1 MAQGTFSNP
10 EIVQEEVDI
19 LLIGGGMACCGAAY
33 EIMRWA
39 DAAKAE
45 SGVDLKIK
53 LVDKAAMDRSGA
65 VAQGLSA
72 INTYIGPDQD
82 PADYARMVSN
92 DLMGITRDDLAYDLG
107 RVVDDSVHLFEE
119 WGLPIWKTD
128 ADGVRH
134 DGAHSIGE
142 GLPALKDGGK
152 PVRSG
157 KWQIMINGE
166 SYKWI
171 VAEAAKKALGMDRI
185 QERIFI
191 VHLINDKNDPSRIA
205 GAAGFS
211 TRDNKIVIYKAKA
224 ILLAAGGC
232 VNLFRPR
239 SVGEGQGRAWYPVWN
254 AGSTYAMAAEAG
266 AEMTMMENRFV
277 PARFKDGYGPVG
289 AWFLLFK
296 AQAVNANGE
305 VYMVRNKEMLN
316 DYPPYG
322 QAAVP
327 ASCLRNHLML
337 HEMKEGRGPIY
348 MDTVAALAKLRE
360 TLTPKEVKHLEAE
373 AWEDF
378 LDMCIG
384 QCGVWVGENIEP
396 EKKNSELMPTEP
408 YLLGSHSGCCGIWV
422 SGPEDL
428 GAPTDE
434 EHEDKGKVPAHLP
447 KGWNWG
453 YRSMTTVKGLF
464 TAGDGVGASGHK
476 FSSGSHAE
484 GRLAA
489 KAMVKYCVDNK
500 AFKPEFEETP
510 EQIAALIWQPVK
522 TFLEH
527 KDYTT
532 AIDINPHYITP
543 KMLQFRLQKIMDEYV
558 AGVATYY
565 TTNDKMLKVA
575 EEKLEMLKEDSL
587 KMRAKDLHELL
598 RAWENYHRVL
608 TAEAHMKH
616 IQFREESRYPGFYY
630 RMDKNFV
637 DEKNWKC
644 FVNSVYDKKSHKW
657 TVFKRKHMDLVDKS
671 KLFKAA
677 AH

>member
-1 MAQGTFSNP
+1 MAGTFENP
-10 EIVQEEVDI
+10 EIVQEELDI
-19 LLIGGGMACCGAAY
+19 LIIGGGMAACGCGY

-39 DAAKAE
+39 EAVKAE
-45 SGVDLKIK
+45 TGKELKIK
-53 LVDKAAMDRSGA
+53 LVDKAALDRSGA

-72 INTYIGPDQD
+72 INTYIGTEQD

-107 RVVDDSVHLFEE
+107 RNVDDSVHLFEE

-134 DGAHSIGE
+134 DGAEAIKE

-171 VAEAAKKALGMDRI
+171 VAEAAKKALGLERI
-185 QERIFI
+185 QERVFI
-191 VHLINDKNDPSRIA
+191 VHLINDKNDPHRIA

-211 TRDNKIVIYKAKA
+211 VRENTIYIYKAKA

-266 AEMTMMENRFV
+266 AELTMMENRFV

-296 AQAVNANGE
+296 ARATNGYGE
-305 VYMVRNKEMLN
+305 DYMSKNKELLN
-316 DYPPYG
+316 QYPPYG

-337 HEMKEGRGPIY
+337 KEMKEGRGPIM
-348 MDTVAALAKLRE
+348 MDTVTALAKLRE

-384 QCGVWVGENIEP
+384 QCGIWVGENIEP

-422 SGPEDL
+422 SGPTDV
-428 GAPTDE
+428 GAPTANDPE
-434 EHEDKGKVPAHLP
+434 LPGVPEHLP
-447 KGWNWG
+447 RGWNWG

-484 GRLAA
+484 GRMAA
-489 KAMVKYCVDNK
+489 KAMVKYCLDN
-500 AFKPEFEETP
+500 ADLKPEFDETP
-510 EQIAALIWQPVK
+510 EQIAEAIWKPVRNY
-522 TFLEH
+522 LEH

-532 AIDINPHYITP
+532 AIDVNPNYITP
-543 KMLQFRLQKIMDEYV
+543 RMLQFRLQKIMDEYV

-565 TTNDKMLKVA
+565 NTNDVLLKMA
-575 EEKLEMLKEDSL
+575 EEKLEMLKEDSQ

-598 RAWENYHRVL
+598 RAWENYHRIL

-630 RMDKNFV
+630 RTDKNFI
-637 DEKNWKC
+637 DEENWHC
-644 FVNSVYDKKSHKW
+644 FVNSIYDKKTKKW
-657 TVFKRKHMDLVDKS
+657 TVFKRRHVDLVDKS
-671 KLFKAA
+671 KLFKKAA
-677 AH
+677 

>member
-1 MAQGTFSNP
+1 MSEGTFGNP
-10 EIVQEEVDI
+10 KIVQEELDI
-19 LLIGGGMACCGAAY
+19 LLIGGGMACCGAGY
-33 EIMRWA
+33 ESVRWA
-39 DAAKAE
+39 DAVKAE
-45 SGVDLKIK
+45 TGTELKIK

-72 INTYIGPDQD
+72 ITTYLGPELD

-107 RVVDDSVHLFEE
+107 RNVDDSVHLFEE

-128 ADGVRH
+128 ATGVRH
-134 DGAHSIGE
+134 DGAESIRE

-171 VAEAAKKALGMDRI
+171 VAEAAKKALGMENI

-211 TRDNKIVIYKAKA
+211 VRDNKIVIYKAKA

-239 SVGEGQGRAWYPVWN
+239 SVGEGTGRAWYPVWN

-296 AQAVNANGE
+296 AKATNAYGE
-305 VYMVRNKEMLN
+305 VYMARNKEMLN

-348 MDTVAALAKLRE
+348 MDTVTALAKLKE
-360 TLTPKEVKHLEAE
+360 VLTPKEVKHLEAE

-384 QCGVWVGENIEP
+384 QCGIWVGENIEP

-422 SGPEDL
+422 SGPTDL
-428 GAPTDE
+428 GAPTPNDAE
-434 EHEDKGKVPAHLP
+434 ETWVPANLP

-484 GRLAA
+484 GRMAA

-500 AFKPEFEETP
+500 DLKVELDTPGDQLMAEIYKPVRNYL
-510 EQIAALIWQPVK
+510 Q
-522 TFLEH
+522 H

-532 AIDINPHYITP
+532 AIEVNPHYITP

-575 EEKLEMLKEDSL
+575 EEKLEMLKEDAL

-644 FVNSVYDKKSHKW
+644 FVNSIYDKKSHKW
-657 TVFKRKHMDLVDKS
+657 TCFKRKHVDLVDKT

>member
-1 MAQGTFSNP
+1 MAGTFGNP
-10 EIVQEEVDI
+10 EVVQEEVDI

-45 SGVDLKIK
+45 SGVNLKIK

-72 INTYIGPDQD
+72 INTYIGPEQD

-128 ADGVRH
+128 ASGVRH
-134 DGAHSIGE
+134 DGAQSIGE

-171 VAEAAKKALGMDRI
+171 VAEAAKKALGMENI

-191 VHLINDKNDPSRIA
+191 VHLINDKNDPGRIA

-211 TRDNKIVIYKAKA
+211 TRENKIVIYKAKA

-305 VYMVRNKEMLN
+305 VYMARNKEMLN

-348 MDTVAALAKLRE
+348 MDTVSALAKLRE

-384 QCGVWVGENIEP
+384 QCGIWVGENIEP

-422 SGPEDL
+422 SGPEDV

-434 EHEDKGKVPAHLP
+434 EHEDKSKVPAHLP

-500 AFKPEFEETP
+500 DFKPEFSETP
-510 EQIAALIWQPVK
+510 EQIAALIYQPVK
-522 TFLEH
+522 TFLQH
-527 KDYTT
+527 KHYTT
-532 AIDINPHYITP
+532 AIDVNPHYITP

-575 EEKLEMLKEDSL
+575 EEKLEMLKEDAL
-587 KMRAKDLHELL
+587 KIRAKDLHELL

-657 TVFKRKHMDLVDKS
+657 TCFKRKHVDLVDKS

>member
-1 MAQGTFSNP
+1 MAEFGNP
-10 EIVQEEVDI
+10 EIIEEEVDI

-33 EIMRWA
+33 EIMRWI
-39 DAAKAE
+39 E
-45 SGVDLKIK
+45 GTDLKVK

-72 INTYIGPDQD
+72 INTYLGDQD
-82 PADYARMVSN
+82 PADYARMVAN

-107 RVVDDSVHLFEE
+107 RHVDDSVHLFEE

-128 ADGVRH
+128 DEGGRH
-134 DGAHSIGE
+134 DGAQGD
-142 GLPALKDGGK
+142 LPALKDGGK

-171 VAEAAKKALGMDRI
+171 VAEAAKKALGTDKI
-185 QERIFI
+185 QERVFI
-191 VHLINDKNDPSRIA
+191 VKLVNDKNDPGRVA
-205 GAAGFS
+205 GAVGFS
-211 TRDNKIVIYKAKA
+211 VREHKIYVYKFKA
-224 ILLAAGGC
+224 CLLAAGGC

-239 SVGEGQGRAWYPVWN
+239 SVGEGTGRAWYPVWN

-266 AEMTMMENRFV
+266 AELTMMENRFV

-296 AQAVNANGE
+296 AKATNAVGE
-305 VYMVRNKEMLN
+305 VYMEKNKAML
-316 DYPPYG
+316 DQYPPYG

-327 ASCLRNHLML
+327 ASCLRNHLMM

-348 MDTVAALAKLRE
+348 MDTPTALGKLAE
-360 TLTPKEVKHLEAE
+360 TMTKKEIKHLEAE

-384 QCGVWVGENIEP
+384 QAGVWAGENIEP
-396 EKKNSELMPTEP
+396 EKKPSELMPTEP

-422 SGPEDL
+422 SGPTDL
-428 GAPTDE
+428 GAPPE
-434 EHEDKGKVPAHLP
+434 
-447 KGWNWG
+447 WSWG

-484 GRLAA
+484 GRIAA
-489 KAMVKYCVDNK
+489 KAMVKFALDNK
-500 AFKPEFEETP
+500 DWKPELDTP
-510 EQIAALIWQPVK
+510 VDELVKEIYQPVR

-543 KMLQFRLQKIMDEYV
+543 KMLQFRLQKIMDEYC
-558 AGVATYY
+558 AGVATWYQ
-565 TTNDKMLKVA
+565 TNAHMLQIC
-575 EEKLEMLKEDSL
+575 EDKLEMLKEDSV

-598 RAWENYHRVL
+598 RAWENYHRII

-630 RMDKNFV
+630 RKDFDLI
-637 DEKNWKC
+637 DEENWKC
-644 FVNSVYDKKSHKW
+644 FVNSTYDRKSKKWSLKKVPH
-657 TVFKRKHMDLVDKS
+657 VDLVS
-671 KLFKAA
+671 KPTAKT
-677 AH
+677 

>member
-1 MAQGTFSNP
+1 MSGTFENP
-10 EIVQEEVDI
+10 EVIQEEVDI
-19 LLIGGGMACCGAAY
+19 LMIGGGMANCGAAY

-45 SGVDLKIK
+45 NGVDLKIK
-53 LVDKAAMDRSGA
+53 LVDKAALDRSGA

-72 INTYIGPDQD
+72 INTYIGDAQD

-92 DLMGITRDDLAYDLG
+92 DLMGITRDDLAYDVG
-107 RVVDDSVHLFEE
+107 RHVDESVHLFEE
-119 WGLPIWKTD
+119 WGLPIWKLD
-128 ADGVRH
+128 EAGERH
-134 DGAHSIGE
+134 DGSVE
-142 GLPALKDGGK
+142 MPKLKDGGK

-191 VHLINDKNDPSRIA
+191 VKLVNDKADKGRIA
-205 GAAGFS
+205 GAVGFS
-211 TRDNKIVIYKAKA
+211 VRDNKVVVYKAKA

-254 AGSTYAMAAEAG
+254 AGSTYSMAAEAG
-266 AEMTMMENRFV
+266 AELTMMENRFV

-296 AQAVNANGE
+296 AQATNANGE
-305 VYMVRNKEMLN
+305 VYMVKNKEMLN

-337 HEMKEGRGPIY
+337 KEMKEGRGPIY
-348 MDTVAALAKLRE
+348 MDTVTALAKLRE
-360 TLTPKEVKHLEAE
+360 TLSPREVKHLEAE

-378 LDMCIG
+378 LDMCVG

-408 YLLGSHSGCCGIWV
+408 YLLGSHSGCCGIWT
-422 SGPEDL
+422 SGPEDV
-428 GAPTDE
+428 GAPMTE
-434 EHEDKGKVPAHLP
+434 GKEGVPAHLP
-447 KGWNWG
+447 TGWNWG
-453 YRSMTTVKGLF
+453 YRGMTTVRGLF

-500 AFKPEFEETP
+500 DMVVELDTP
-510 EQIAALIWQPVK
+510 AEQLVAEIYQPVRN
-522 TFLEH
+522 FLEF
-527 KDYTT
+527 KDYST
-532 AIDINPHYITP
+532 AIDVNPNYITP

-565 TTNDKMLKVA
+565 TTNDKMLAVA
-575 EEKLEMLKEDSL
+575 SEKLDMLKEDAM

-598 RAWENYHRVL
+598 RAWENYHRIL

-616 IQFREESRYPGFYY
+616 ILFREESRYPGFYY

-637 DEKNWKC
+637 DEENWKC
-644 FVNSVYDKKSHKW
+644 FVNSIYDKTTKQW
-657 TVFKRKHMDLVDKS
+657 TCFKRAHVDLVDKS
-671 KLFKAA
+671 KLFKPA

>member
-1 MAQGTFSNP
+1 MAQGTFGNP
-10 EIVQEEVDI
+10 EVVQEEVDI
-19 LLIGGGMACCGAAY
+19 LLIGGGMACCGAAF

-72 INTYIGPDQD
+72 INTYIGPEQD

-142 GLPALKDGGK
+142 GLPSLKDGGK

-171 VAEAAKKALGMDRI
+171 VAEAAKNALGMDRI

-191 VHLINDKNDPSRIA
+191 VKLINDKNDPSRIA
-205 GAAGFS
+205 GAVGFS
-211 TRDNKIVIYKAKA
+211 TRDHKVIVYKFKA
-224 ILLAAGGC
+224 CLLAAGGC

-384 QCGVWVGENIEP
+384 QCGIWVGENIEP

-422 SGPEDL
+422 SGPTDV

-434 EHEDKGKVPAHLP
+434 EHEDKGKIPAHLP

-500 AFKPEFEETP
+500 DFKPELDTP
-510 EQIAALIWQPVK
+510 VDQLVAEIYQPVK

-565 TTNDKMLKVA
+565 TTNEKMLKVA

-598 RAWENYHRVL
+598 RAWENYHRVI

-644 FVNSVYDKKSHKW
+644 FVNSIYDRKSHKW